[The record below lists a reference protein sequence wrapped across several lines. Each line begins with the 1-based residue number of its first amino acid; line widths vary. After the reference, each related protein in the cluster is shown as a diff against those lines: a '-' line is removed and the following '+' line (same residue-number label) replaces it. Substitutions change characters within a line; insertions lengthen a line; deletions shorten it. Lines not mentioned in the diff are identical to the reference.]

1 MDRHL
6 INVHGTSATTREQ
19 SLLCQLARDRYNL
32 AGYLLSCPVPDCRSR
47 SRTPKNTQML
57 HHFKNV
63 HKEYK
68 EKPEVVTDFCRPLR
82 HRKAMLELRDLRFAG
97 EDLRTGLDVDYFE
110 RHGVPAEEEVE
121 EAREVRRQQAM
132 AQLASTARAQEVQ
145 RQARA
150 RQAGRGS
157 LGTATAPDDG
167 EVAGPSRAS
176 RGTPQAHLAVA
187 RVRAAEVRAALKEA
201 MARCPAPGGQG
212 RGRPRTPAPGGA
224 GRGRAHGGAQ
234 APGGEGRARAQGR
247 AQGPERAGRREEPS
261 RPERPGRREE
271 PSRPEP
277 AGRREEP
284 SRPERAGRREEPS
297 RPERAGRREEPSRP
311 ERPGRREE
319 PSRPRARQ
327 DAAEA
332 EPCEDQRCRQRLR
345 EAQRG
350 ERKALMKLSSLQARV
365 SELES
370 DLAVAQAE
378 NTLKDAVSGHVF
390 CFVLQAGRQA
400 GRQSTDLCF
409 LCVLTEARAAPNAT
423 GYRIPASAGRQQR

>member
-1 MDRHL
+1 MFFLCSVDDHHGDGERDATPVACPLCHKISRNVDRHL

-271 PSRPEP
+271 PSRP
-277 AGRREEP
+277 
-284 SRPERAGRREEPS
+284 
-297 RPERAGRREEPSRP
+297 
-311 ERPGRREE
+311 
-319 PSRPRARQ
+319 RARQ